1 MRISDWSSDVCSSD
15 LHVSVWS
22 LVDFHLVYTF
32 RVSDDT
38 VRCISLSPDERQ
50 IAFGCRDNLIRIYDT
65 TELSLLAELNGHTMS
80 VFSLQYGPDGKHL
93 LSGARDAQLKIWDTA
108 SFTEVGSIPA
118 HMYEFG
124 RASCRERV
132 CQYV

>member
-80 VFSLQYGPDGKHL
+80 VFRLHYGPDE
-93 LSGARDAQLKIWDTA
+93 I
-108 SFTEVGSIPA
+108 
-118 HMYEFG
+118 G
-124 RASCRERV
+124 RASCRAQV
-132 CQYV
+132 CQYVYISGVAVSLKKKKKK